1 MVNHGDAE
9 AFSAGSNDIK
19 HFVLSL
25 AGSGSII
32 PNNGVVVGGKCQV
45 AGSVPSE
52 TVSLYLKVNQLS
64 GLQCV
69 SFLNLPCC
77 RGMS

>member
-9 AFSAGSNDIK
+9 DFSAGSNDIK
-19 HFVLSL
+19 HLVLSL
-25 AGSGSII
+25 AGGGSVI
-32 PNNGVVVGGKCQV
+32 PKIGVVVGGKCQV

-52 TVSLYLKVNQLS
+52 TVSLYLKVNQPS